1 MQKSGAWYS
10 YGDERIGQGRENAKQ
25 FLKDN
30 LDARDKLEKE
40 LRATL
45 ATHQREAAIAA
56 DAEDVD
62 EEPTGKTRRLGPSR
76 LARAGPLSHSKCCG
90 HPRISSRRL
99 FVAAGACNR
108 QDPTKE
114 PDNLPRIPTIEL
126 TRVSDEARQSIQS
139 ALDRLRQYP
148 GDPLLNGE
156 LGMALHANR
165 RYQEAAVL
173 YDRARKIHPDVFR
186 WEYYRGLVLSEL
198 NDVDEAAA
206 PFPAGARDQQKTTR
220 APNWRWRAALLQE
233 RAHDG

>member
-1 MQKSGAWYS
+1 MRASTYLITA
-10 YGDERIGQGRENAKQ
+10 A
-25 FLKDN
+25 
-30 LDARDKLEKE
+30 
-40 LRATL
+40 LRS
-45 ATHQREAAIAA
+45 R
-56 DAEDVD
+56 
-62 EEPTGKTRRLGPSR
+62 RRLQS
-76 LARAGPLSHSKCCG
+76 
-90 HPRISSRRL
+90 PRSDQGTGQSSADRRS
-99 FVAAGACNR
+99 NW
-108 QDPTKE
+108 
-114 PDNLPRIPTIEL
+114 

-139 ALDRLRQYP
+139 ALDRLRQHP

-156 LGMALHANR
+156 AGMALHANR